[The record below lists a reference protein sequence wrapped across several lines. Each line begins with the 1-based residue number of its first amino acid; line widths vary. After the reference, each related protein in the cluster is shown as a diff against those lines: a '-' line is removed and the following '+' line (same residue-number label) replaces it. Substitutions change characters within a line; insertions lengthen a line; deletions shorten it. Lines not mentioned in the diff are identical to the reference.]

1 METSTILSKRY
12 PSRTRPTACRASRKT
27 ATEQIDLA
35 VRGGL
40 VVTSDG
46 ERRADIA
53 VTGERISAIGDVGPA
68 PREIDA
74 RGKLVLPGCVDLHT
88 HLASTPTFTP
98 LDDFEHGTR
107 AAIAGGVTTVVSMVY
122 QEEGSL
128 RRGIERAMRDAERS
142 LADFAFHVVV
152 TDPSESARAEI
163 PALVRDGHAGFK
175 VFMVSPRFVE
185 RRDDYRLLLAAAS
198 AAGALVAIHAED
210 HAIVAARTAELHASG
225 RTGVEHFPAS
235 RPVEAEVKAVR
246 EAVELAAA
254 TSAAIYLVHLSSRGA
269 LDVVRE
275 GKGRARVFGEARPLY
290 LYLTRAQ
297 FDRPDAALW
306 VGQPPLREPGDIDA
320 VWAALT
326 DGTLDTVGTDHIPHT
341 RAAKLAPGLTFDKI
355 PPGVSNLE
363 TLLPMLYSEGVR
375 KGRLTLARMVEVLA
389 TAPAR
394 IAGMYPRKGALA
406 VGSDAD
412 IVVFDPEARRTV
424 RAADMHSACDYDPY
438 EGWDVTGWPEIVI
451 ARGEVVF
458 DRRQLRPAPGR
469 GEFIARA
476 ALAH

>member
-1 METSTILSKRY
+1 V
-12 PSRTRPTACRASRKT
+12 
-27 ATEQIDLA
+27 IDLA
-35 VRGGL
+35 IRGGT
-40 VVTSDG
+40 VVTPEG
-46 ERRADIA
+46 ERRADVAID
-53 VTGERISAIGDVGPA
+53 GERISRIGDVGPA
-68 PREIDA
+68 SREIDA
-74 RGKLVLPGCVDLHT
+74 HGKLVLPGCVDLHT

-122 QEEGSL
+122 QEDGSL
-128 RRGIERAMRDAERS
+128 RRGVERGARDAKRS

-152 TDPSESARAEI
+152 TDPGEAARAEI
-163 PALVRDGHAGFK
+163 PGLVRDGHAGLK

-185 RRDDYRLLLAAAS
+185 RRDDYRLVLRAAAE
-198 AAGALVAIHAED
+198 AGAVVAIHAED

-235 RPVEAEVKAVR
+235 RPVEAEVKAVQ
-246 EAVELAAA
+246 EAVELAA
-254 TSAAIYLVHLSSRGA
+254 TTNAAVHLVHLSSRGA
-269 LDVVRE
+269 VDALRE
-275 GKGRARVFGEARPLY
+275 GKRRTRIFGETRPLY

-306 VGQPPLREPGDIDA
+306 VGQPPLREPGDVAA
-320 VWAALT
+320 VWSALA

-341 RAAKLAPGLTFDKI
+341 RAAKLAAGLTFDKI

-375 KGRLTLARMVEVLA
+375 GGRLTLARLVEVLA

-394 IAGMYPRKGALA
+394 IAGMYPRKGVLA

-412 IVVFDPEARRTV
+412 IVIFDPNARRMI
-424 RAADMHSACDYDPY
+424 RAADLHSACDYDPY
-438 EGWDVTGWPEIVI
+438 EGWDVTGWPEVVVM
-451 ARGEVVF
+451 RGEVAYE
-458 DRRQLRPAPGR
+458 RGNMRAKPGR
-469 GEFIARA
+469 GSFVPRSAVKW
-476 ALAH
+476 

>member
-1 METSTILSKRY
+1 V
-12 PSRTRPTACRASRKT
+12 
-27 ATEQIDLA
+27 IDLA
-35 VRGGL
+35 IRGGTL
-40 VVTSDG
+40 VTPEG

-53 VTGERISAIGDVGPA
+53 IDGERISGIGHVGPA
-68 PREIDA
+68 SREIDA
-74 RGKLVLPGCVDLHT
+74 DGKFVLPGCVDLHT

-122 QEEGSL
+122 QEDGSL
-128 RRGIERAMRDAERS
+128 RRGIERGMRDAERS

-152 TDPSESARAEI
+152 IDPSEAARAEI
-163 PALVRDGHAGFK
+163 PGLMRDGHAGLK

-185 RRDDYRLLLAAAS
+185 RRDDYRLFLEAAAK
-198 AAGALVAIHAED
+198 AGALVAVHAED
-210 HAIVAARTAELHASG
+210 HAIVAARTADLHASG

-235 RPVEAEVKAVR
+235 RPVEAELKAVR
-246 EAVELAAA
+246 EAVDLAAA
-254 TSAAIYLVHLSSRGA
+254 TGAAIYLVHLSSRTAIDA
-269 LDVVRE
+269 LRE
-275 GKGRARVFGEARPLY
+275 GKGRAKVFGETRPLY

-306 VGQPPLREPGDIDA
+306 VGQPPLREPDDVDA
-320 VWAALT
+320 VWSALA

-355 PPGVSNLE
+355 PPGVANLE

-412 IVVFDPEARRTV
+412 IVVFDPEARRTIRV
-424 RAADMHSACDYDPY
+424 ADMHSACDYDPY
-438 EGWDVTGWPEIVI
+438 DGWDVTGWPEVVI
-451 ARGEVVF
+451 ARGGVVF
-458 DRRQLRPAPGR
+458 EGGGIVANPGR
-469 GEFIARA
+469 GHFVPR
-476 ALAH
+476 LATKW